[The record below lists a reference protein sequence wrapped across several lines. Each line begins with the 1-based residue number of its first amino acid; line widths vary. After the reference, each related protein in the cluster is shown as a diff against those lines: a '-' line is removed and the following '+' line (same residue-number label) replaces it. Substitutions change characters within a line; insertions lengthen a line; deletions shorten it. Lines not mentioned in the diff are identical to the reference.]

1 MFFMALDLG
10 AGQAARY
17 VAWHFCS
24 DATDQQPADMLFV
37 DIVDSQSPNRSS
49 FHRNE
54 GPLNVARRPEAQALI
69 SALQRREKVC
79 PREKIGASE
88 WKMQII
94 SVQALCTA

>member
-1 MFFMALDLG
+1 MALDLG
-10 AGQAARY
+10 ACQAARY
-17 VAWHFCS
+17 GAWHFCS
-24 DATDQQPADMLFV
+24 DATDQQMPADMLFV

-49 FHRNE
+49 FHGNE
-54 GPLNVARRPEAQALI
+54 GPLNVALRPEAQALI